1 VRQPAPRKLFVFGLG
16 YSALVFARRARAKG
30 WRVAGTTRTPDKARA
45 LADAYGFEMHL
56 FGRGQPLAEPAAVLA
71 GTTHLLGSVPPDR
84 DGDAVLGHHAA
95 DIAAVAADLR
105 WAGYLS
111 TTGVY
116 GDRGGEWVD
125 ERAGLHP
132 SGARG
137 VARVAAERGW
147 LDLVRVGVP
156 VHLFRLAGIYG
167 PGRSVFDA
175 LRDGTARRIV
185 KPGQVFSRIHVEDI
199 ARVLEASIA
208 RPEPGMAYNVCDD
221 EPASPQD
228 VTAFA
233 AGLLGVDPPP
243 EIPYDQAAA
252 AMSEMARSFYRDNKR
267 VSNLRIR
274 DVLGVR
280 LEYPDYRA
288 GLRAILAGERGS

>member
-1 VRQPAPRKLFVFGLG
+1 VRPPASRKLFVFGLG
-16 YSALVFARRARAKG
+16 YTALVFARRARAKG
-30 WRVAGTTRTPDKARA
+30 WRVAGTTRAPEKARA
-45 LADAYGFEMHL
+45 LAEAHGFEMHL
-56 FGRGQPLAEPAAVLA
+56 FGRDHPLEAPAAALA
-71 GTTHLLGSVPPDR
+71 GTTHLLASVPPDR

-95 DIAAVAADLR
+95 DIAAAGGDLR

-116 GDRGGEWVD
+116 GDRGGDWVD

-137 VARVAAERGW
+137 AARVAAERGW
-147 LDLVRVGVP
+147 LDLVRLGVP

-167 PGRSVFDA
+167 PGRSAFDA

-185 KPGQVFSRIHVEDI
+185 KPGQVFSRIHVDDI

-208 RPEPGMAYNVCDD
+208 RPDPGTAYNVCDD
-221 EPASPQD
+221 EPAPPQD
-228 VTAFA
+228 VTAYA

-243 EIPYDQAAA
+243 EIPYEQAAA
-252 AMSEMARSFYRDNKR
+252 TMSEMARSFYRDNKR

-274 DVLGVR
+274 DALGVR

-288 GLRAILAGERGS
+288 GLRAILAGERGA